1 MKNGYS
7 PITNNLTVPPVGGSS
22 ATQPPLY
29 TTGYDNVIKTIPI
42 TVRVE
47 YVDDTC
53 ISFDGK
59 EYVVDWNKFIKDYC
73 TEV

>member
-7 PITNNLTVPPVGGSS
+7 PIINNLTSPPVSGSS

-29 TTGYDNVIKTIPI
+29 TTDYDNVIST

-47 YVDDTC
+47 YVDDTL

-59 EYVVDWNKFIKDYC
+59 EYMVDWNKFIKDYC
-73 TEV
+73 TEVKE